1 MNTLPNTDLGQ
12 KQKETFEPVTLM
24 VRRTP
29 LPGREREFEKV
40 LADTIHV
47 ALTFPGHLGVTVLRP
62 DGDESGD
69 YRLIVKYDSPENLR
83 RWERSPEAI
92 HWFAKLAEL
101 EAKPVV
107 FDRLCGLETWFA
119 LPRVAAGPAPII
131 PPPRYKMAVVTLVGV
146 LPTIT
151 ALLYLMTPLMTGLP
165 LFARAMI
172 LAPLMV
178 FLLTYIIMPQ
188 LTRLFKRWLYPEHG

>member
-1 MNTLPNTDLGQ
+1 MLPNTDPSQ
-12 KQKETFEPVTLM
+12 KRKERFEPVTLM

-29 LPGREREFEKV
+29 LLGREREFEKM

-62 DGDESGD
+62 DGNASGE
-69 YRLIVKYDSPENLR
+69 YRLIVKYDGPENLR
-83 RWERSPEAI
+83 RWERSPEAA

-101 EAKPVV
+101 EAKPAI

-119 LPRVAAGPAPII
+119 LPQLEAGPTPIV
-131 PPPRYKMAVVTLVGV
+131 PPPRYKMVIVTLVGV

-151 ALLYLMTPLMTGLP
+151 ALLYLLAPLMTGLP
-165 LFARAMI
+165 LYARALI

-178 FLLTYIIMPQ
+178 LLMTYIIMPL
-188 LTRLFKRWLYPEHG
+188 LTRLFKRWLYPAFG

>member
-1 MNTLPNTDLGQ
+1 MKTLSNPEL
-12 KQKETFEPVTLM
+12 KAKEVSGPVTLM

-29 LPGREREFEKV
+29 ILGKEREFEEV
-40 LADTIHV
+40 LADTIQE

-62 DGDESGD
+62 DGDESGE

-83 RWERSPEAI
+83 RWERSPKAA

-101 EAKPVV
+101 EAKPAV

-119 LPRVAAGPAPII
+119 LPQVEAGLAPIV
-131 PPPRYKMAVVTLVGV
+131 PPPRYKMAIVTLIGV

-151 ALLYLMTPLMTGLP
+151 ALLYLLGPLMRDLP
-165 LFARAMI
+165 LFARALI
-172 LAPLMV
+172 LGPLMV

-188 LTRLFKRWLYPEHG
+188 LTRLFKGWLYPEHG